1 MIVFSASHTD
11 SGEIFVG
18 SARESL
24 EQEWAQL
31 ISQADDGAEGRFFD
45 LLRHQ
50 GAAGFSVEE
59 WGYADTP
66 AELRELTREARQELG
81 AEAIKSPRSRS
92 ATGIGRGASSLSM
105 EAIMASI
112 EEAAQEVD
120 EELKKLEQLER
131 QRQDGT
137 APVRAVNSDSPALAP
152 RAPTPAPERIP
163 LAPRLGVP
171 VRTAPTPTPA
181 ARTVLSRKPA
191 AADTPAMAT
200 GHSGSST
207 KEQRI
212 REAIAVQREERDQ
225 HRHTH
230 SRESQLEMNAIIAR
244 IEQRRQSSRKTPAKK
259 TPAKALKPASDAA
272 PARGAAVVGKAA
284 VIAPAPTR
292 LPEGRTGSSVREKR
306 IREAIALEKAERD
319 AQKLAQRAVEADEM
333 AAILA
338 RLEERSK
345 QADKLKRRR

>member
-1 MIVFSASHTD
+1 VIVFSASHTD
-11 SGEIFVG
+11 SGEVFVG

-81 AEAIKSPRSRS
+81 AEAIKSPRSRP

-131 QRQDGT
+131 QRLDGT
-137 APVRAVNSDSPALAP
+137 APVRAVTPAVAP
-152 RAPTPAPERIP
+152 RAVAPAPERIP

-171 VRTAPTPTPA
+171 VRTAPTPAPA
-181 ARTVLSRKPA
+181 ARAVLSRKPA
-191 AADTPAMAT
+191 ATDAPAMAT

-244 IEQRRQSSRKTPAKK
+244 IEQRRQSSRKSPAKK
-259 TPAKALKPASDAA
+259 APAKTLKPAADTAAVTRSAAVVRAAAVAA
-272 PARGAAVVGKAA
+272 PA
-284 VIAPAPTR
+284 PAR

-319 AQKLAQRAVEADEM
+319 AQKLAQRAAEADEM

-338 RLEERSK
+338 RLEERGK